1 MKLKI
6 NINCDL
12 GEGLNIAPQIMPLID
27 AANIACGGHAGDND
41 TITNCIQLAQ
51 KHKVLIGLHPGY
63 PDRENFGRKSMEMTT
78 LDLWDL
84 LAEQISNFMR
94 IAQELKAEI
103 HHIKLH
109 GALYH
114 DVAESDGLSRIFIS
128 VLKNYTKEWV
138 IFCPP
143 GSPLEEIGK
152 HAGYPVWG
160 EGFLDRNYDDE
171 GKLLS
176 RIEPS
181 AMITDSILV
190 WQHATHILNTGK
202 VKTIS
207 GLPFPLKVDTFC
219 VHGDNPNAL
228 EILTY
233 LREQIDNGKV

>member
-1 MKLKI
+1 
-6 NINCDL
+6 
-12 GEGLNIAPQIMPLID
+12 
-27 AANIACGGHAGDND
+27 
-41 TITNCIQLAQ
+41 
-51 KHKVLIGLHPGY
+51 
-63 PDRENFGRKSMEMTT
+63 MEMTT

-94 IAQELKAEI
+94 IAQELNAEI

-114 DVAESDGLSRIFIS
+114 YVAESDGLSRIFIS
-128 VLKNYTKEWV
+128 VLKNYTNDWV
-138 IFCPP
+138 ILCPP

-176 RIEPS
+176 RMEPS

-219 VHGDNPNAL
+219 VHGDNPNVL